1 VPEHT
6 VLADLIAAYAVA
18 LVLIVLFARLRLPAI
33 AAMIVAGIV
42 AGPYGLK
49 FVATQSEVDV
59 LAEVGIILLL
69 FTVGLDF
76 SLGELRRLWRATL
89 GGGLLQVSLTAI
101 AVAGVLLLVAPMA
114 PRIAIF
120 IGLFVSL
127 SSTAIVLKEMASRNE
142 LSSPSGRLA
151 TGVLLFQDLCI
162 IVLLL
167 MVPVLAGEIPIERAG
182 GVVLRAGLAI
192 VLVAGLGRLILPV
205 FIRWVLRSRRREAF
219 PIAIV
224 LASVGTAW
232 ASSLLGI
239 SMALGAF
246 LAGLVLAESEFSHQ
260 AHAEIR
266 PLRDILS
273 SLFFISLGMLVDP
286 AFVVKSAPL
295 ILLALTAIIMLKAG
309 VATAA
314 FVVFAP
320 ATRIAIAAAVALAQV
335 GEFSFVLGR
344 AGVQAGLVPMDLWQ
358 TLLAASIGTMML
370 TPALLVAA
378 PHIADRLARASSG
391 ADLPVGAVDLADHV
405 IVLGYGVGGRLITES
420 LKHFGVPYLILDLN
434 GVTIKEARA
443 AGEPIVY
450 ADAANPDSLRAA
462 GLARA
467 RGLVLVLSDPD
478 ASLRIVKLA
487 REIAPAVPV
496 IARTRYQLEAIRL
509 EEAGATVA
517 VAEELETSLEVL
529 AQLLSRVNVPG
540 NLIES
545 TLDTLRHGTGSMRS
559 VRAPSR
565 PMGAVTAMQQT
576 PIATH
581 VLAEGDWAVGRTIAE
596 VNLRAETGALVVA
609 LESKG
614 KRTTSPS
621 ADNALGAGDVLYLMG
636 DTSDILLARAR
647 LSKGDQSP
655 L

>member
-1 VPEHT
+1 VPDHSL
-6 VLADLIAAYAVA
+6 LADLIAAYAVA
-18 LVLIVLFARLRLPAI
+18 LVLIVLFARLRVPSI
-33 AAMIVAGIV
+33 VAMILAGIV
-42 AGPYGLK
+42 AGPHGLR

-59 LAEVGIILLL
+59 LAEVGIVLLL

-76 SLGELRRLWRATL
+76 SVGEMRRLWRATI
-89 GGGLLQVSLTAI
+89 GGGLLQVGLTA
-101 AVAGVLLLVAPMA
+101 AAAAGLLVLVAPVA
-114 PRIAIF
+114 PRVAIF
-120 IGLFVSL
+120 IGLFVAL
-127 SSTAIVLKEMASRNE
+127 SSTAIVLKELGTRNE
-142 LSSPSGRLA
+142 LSSPPGRLA

-167 MVPVLAGEIPIERAG
+167 MVPILAGELPMARAG
-182 GVVLRAGLAI
+182 EVVLRAGLAI
-192 VLVAGLGRLILPV
+192 LLVAGVGRLVLPV
-205 FIRWVLRSRRREAF
+205 FIRWVLRSKRQEAF
-219 PIAIV
+219 PLAIV

-266 PLRDILS
+266 PLRDILA

-286 AFVVKSAPL
+286 VFVWKSAPIIL
-295 ILLALTAIIMLKAG
+295 AALVAILLLKTGMA
-309 VATAA
+309 AAA
-314 FVVFAP
+314 FVAFAP
-320 ATRIAIAAAVALAQV
+320 ATRVAIAAAVALAQV

-344 AGVQAGLVPMDLWQ
+344 AGLQAGLLPMDLWQ

-378 PHIADRLARASSG
+378 PHIAERFASGRRRAH
-391 ADLPVGAVDLADHV
+391 DEIDTTHLADHV
-405 IVLGYGVGGRLITES
+405 IVLGYGVGGRLITEA
-420 LKHFGVPYLILDLN
+420 LKLFGLPYLILDLN
-434 GVTIKEARA
+434 GKTIKEARA
-443 AGEPIVY
+443 AGEPIMY

-467 RGLVLVLSDPD
+467 KALVLVLSDPD

-487 REIAPAVPV
+487 RGIAPGVAVIV
-496 IARTRYQLEAIRL
+496 RTRYRLEAARM

-529 AQLLSRVNVPG
+529 AQLLTRVNVPG

-545 TLDTLRHGTGSMRS
+545 TLDTIRHGTDSMRPI
-559 VRAPSR
+559 RAPSR
-565 PMGAVTAMQQT
+565 PMEAVSAIRQT
-576 PIATH
+576 PVATH
-581 VLAEGDWAVGRTIAE
+581 VLSEGDWAVGRTIAE

-609 LESKG
+609 LESNG
-614 KRTTSPS
+614 DRRASPS
-621 ADNALGAGDVLYLMG
+621 ADALLGAGDILYLMG
-636 DTSDILLARAR
+636 DASDILLARHR
-647 LSKGDQSP
+647 LQKGDS
-655 L
+655 